1 MLKKLTG
8 GGKKKDKK
16 QVIFKE
22 KHTVIVT
29 TESEKA
35 KRQAPQ
41 APQQSISNGKNQQNG
56 ALPNGTPLV
65 QHVNGKPTSNG
76 DLMNHNK
83 VTKLLKLPISFL
95 TLFSKTNKKY

>member
-22 KHTVIVT
+22 KHTVIVAA
-29 TESEKA
+29 ESDKA

-41 APQQSISNGKNQQNG
+41 APEQSLGDANKHQNG
-56 ALPNGTPLV
+56 PLPNGTPLV
-65 QHVNGKPTSNG
+65 QHVNGKATSNG
-76 DLMNHNK
+76 DLKNHKQVNRPFNAWAAHF
-83 VTKLLKLPISFL
+83 LL
-95 TLFSKTNKKY
+95 